1 MFKTKNNGKR
11 ERGRERERMRE
22 SESRWKEVV
31 RRSGLMAKLFYPRP
45 IYCEVSKG
53 QLLHTGLSVTNY
65 IIYSRVSE
73 KETQADM
80 KGET

>member
-1 MFKTKNNGKR
+1 M
-11 ERGRERERMRE
+11 ERQRQRERERERE
-22 SESRWKEVV
+22 RAGVSRWSEVV
-31 RRSGLMAKLFYPRP
+31 RPSWLMAKLFYPRP

>member
-1 MFKTKNNGKR
+1 MAR
-11 ERGRERERMRE
+11 V
-22 SESRWKEVV
+22 SRWREVV
-31 RRSGLMAKLFYPRP
+31 RPSWLMAKLFYPRP